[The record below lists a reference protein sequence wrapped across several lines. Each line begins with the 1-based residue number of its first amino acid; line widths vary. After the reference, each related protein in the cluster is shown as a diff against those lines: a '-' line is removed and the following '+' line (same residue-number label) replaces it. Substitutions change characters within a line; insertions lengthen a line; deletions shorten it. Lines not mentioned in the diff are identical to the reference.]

1 MSVTKPAAVLA
12 AALFLV
18 AGCSSTGNPTGSS
31 AASAPAADTPSA
43 DTPTAS
49 SRTGS
54 APLSTPSSKSTTSS
68 ASGQGGGTS
77 RCHTAGLKVSW
88 AADPGGG
95 AAGSQG
101 SFLIFTNT
109 SKSTCTLYGY
119 PGVSFV
125 AGDKG
130 TQVGDAFTRSP
141 GGQQKLT
148 VTVAAGKTAYSQLVL
163 VNEGVYDKAAC
174 RPVQVRGFRVYP
186 PDETAAV
193 FVSSPQTA
201 CSAKGKGVGRVVP
214 IVAGSPAT

>member
-1 MSVTKPAAVLA
+1 MSFTKPAAVLA
-12 AALFLV
+12 AALFLA
-18 AGCSSTGNPTGSS
+18 AGCSSTGKPV
-31 AASAPAADTPSA
+31 ASAPAESTPPATSQA
-43 DTPTAS
+43 GA
-49 SRTGS
+49 
-54 APLSTPSSKSTTSS
+54 APLSAPSPAPTTRSTTSS
-68 ASGQGGGTS
+68 ASGQGAGTA
-77 RCHTAGLKVSW
+77 RCQSSQLKLTW

-109 SKSTCTLYGY
+109 SKTTCTLYGY

-130 TQVGDAFTRSP
+130 TQVGNAFTRSP

-148 VTVAAGKTAYSQLVL
+148 VKLAAGKTAYSQLVL
-163 VNEGVYDKAAC
+163 VNDGVYDKADC
-174 RPVQVRGFRVYP
+174 QPEQVRGFRVYP

-193 FVSSPQTA
+193 FVSSPRNA
-201 CSAKGKGVGRVVP
+201 CSAKGKGVGQVFP